1 MKMLDLYT
9 LSPQDKHNILL
20 EYLQEK
26 ELRESNPALM
36 SAWQQYKT
44 LLALVDKNTPPDPID
59 ETQFG

>member
-9 LSPQDKHNILL
+9 LSAIDRHNILL
-20 EYLQEK
+20 EYLREK

-44 LLALVDKNTPPDPID
+44 LVALIDNNTPPEPID